1 MLVPDEV
8 RLLHHLAEE
17 YYTGEGAIVDAG
29 CFLGG
34 STVAL
39 ADGLRRNL
47 RRRRCAEEKLI
58 HSYDRFE
65 IEEWTLESYFREPA
79 KAGDSVSPIALT
91 ARSTSMVS

>member
-1 MLVPDEV
+1 MLVPDEL
-8 RLLHHLAEE
+8 RLLNYLADE

-47 RRRRCAEEKLI
+47 LRRQRTEEKLI

-65 IEEWTLESYFREPA
+65 IEAYNRLVDTEDRREGIRAFNEKRKPDF
-79 KAGDSVSPIALT
+79 KG
-91 ARSTSMVS
+91 R